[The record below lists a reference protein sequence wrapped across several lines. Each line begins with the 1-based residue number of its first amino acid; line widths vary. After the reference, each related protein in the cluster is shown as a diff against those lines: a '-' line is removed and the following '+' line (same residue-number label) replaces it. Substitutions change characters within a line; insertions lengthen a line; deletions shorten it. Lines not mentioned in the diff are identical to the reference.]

1 MKKMI
6 VILLTLV
13 LMLASFAGCKKA
25 SEPAIVGGWTIP
37 ESPVITEEL
46 QESLDK
52 ALEGLIG
59 ANYIPVACIGRQL
72 VSGTNYKILCR
83 VSPVVPNPTE
93 KYCVVILY
101 VDLEGNAKIT
111 TVLETG
117 IDTNIAAGDV
127 MGGWTAAE
135 SVEITPKLEKAFRKA
150 TKKLDTEYTPVAL
163 CSTQVVSGTNYC
175 IVAASEDGY
184 SLVTLYQ
191 NVKGNVEV
199 LDIADILNE

>member
-6 VILLTLV
+6 VILLALV
-13 LMLASFAGCKKA
+13 LTLTSFTGCKKA
-25 SEPAIVGGWTIP
+25 SEPAIVGGWVLP

-52 ALEGLIG
+52 ALEGLVG

-72 VSGTNYKILCR
+72 VSSTNYKILCR

-101 VDLEGNAKIT
+101 VDLEDNAEIS

-117 IDTNIAAGDV
+117 VETNIASGTV

-150 TKKLDTEYTPVAL
+150 TKDLDTDYTPVAL
-163 CSTQVVSGTNYC
+163 CSTQLVSGTNYC
-175 IVAASEDGY
+175 IVAASDGGY

-191 NVKGNVEV
+191 NLKGNTEV